1 MSRSRYDED
10 LPMEP
15 RKIPLASI
23 VVILPVVLIV
33 LGWLGYSYTVIDVP
47 KGKVVVLIKKT
58 GKDLTNG
65 QEIAPSLEYKGVQ
78 REMLGPGRHFRNPY
92 FWDWEV
98 HDEVSVPEDKFGVKI
113 RLAGNVLD
121 YGQLIVDREDQEGIV
136 REVLKPARY
145 AINPYLETVEYWD
158 PVVVPAGYLGVVTN
172 LTGPMPEN
180 PNVLLVE
187 SGKRGVQ
194 KETLSEGRYLRNP
207 YVERIHLIDCR
218 SQRFNLAEHRD
229 MGFPSKDGFWVRLAG
244 IVEFRVLPEKAA
256 EVFVLY
262 NEAMN
267 EDRVDEELITKIIL
281 PNARSFCR
289 LEGSNSLGR
298 DFIQGTTRSKFQENF
313 QTSMREA
320 CQPLGIEIIQALI
333 TNIYPPEPIAKP
345 VREREIAKQNEKQYQ
360 QQILQQKS
368 EINLAIEKALVKQKT
383 AIVQADQEVIRV
395 TTEALREQEVAV
407 TKAQESL
414 AVATFK
420 LDAAKDEAAAV
431 LSRGKAKAEVV
442 KFENAAAAAGWQKAV
457 EAFDGNGSMFAQYV
471 MYQKMASAYRN
482 IMVNTADSPMMKI
495 FEGFTEAAVRS
506 SPMDSSPPS
515 FWDNRGGAT
524 TQLPPA
530 RTTPDTSLRPLTP
543 QPDQPPKLAV
553 PKQPTP
559 PPVEPKPT
567 PTETTEKKPEPEP
580 EVKPPTKAEV
590 EPSPASKEEPPKTPS

>member
-121 YGQLIVDREDQEGIV
+121 YGQLIADREDQKGIV

-333 TNIYPPEPIAKP
+333 TNTYPPEPIAKP

-407 TKAQESL
+407 T
-414 AVATFK
+414 
-420 LDAAKDEAAAV
+420 
-431 LSRGKAKAEVV
+431 
-442 KFENAAAAAGWQKAV
+442 
-457 EAFDGNGSMFAQYV
+457 
-471 MYQKMASAYRN
+471 
-482 IMVNTADSPMMKI
+482 
-495 FEGFTEAAVRS
+495 
-506 SPMDSSPPS
+506 
-515 FWDNRGGAT
+515 
-524 TQLPPA
+524 
-530 RTTPDTSLRPLTP
+530 
-543 QPDQPPKLAV
+543 
-553 PKQPTP
+553 
-559 PPVEPKPT
+559 
-567 PTETTEKKPEPEP
+567 
-580 EVKPPTKAEV
+580 
-590 EPSPASKEEPPKTPS
+590 